1 MNEKKQEN
9 RLIIFIVMALP
20 FILMDLALR
29 FFARGIHYFRQTAVF
44 SAIMFTVIWIVLI
57 IGIVVMIGGWP
68 GRIIYLASFA
78 AFFTMYLAN
87 AIYFNLTSYFFSF
100 NLAQMAGEGGGY
112 VGQTM
117 LSTSPLI
124 YVFAAP
130 ILIVF
135 FYSLF
140 HIKKR
145 DSINVR
151 GMIVLAAAFLVIHFF
166 LPLFYGKKNSGLEWD
181 TWRNARNVY
190 ENFNDS
196 NKDFIICG
204 FYEYTVRD
212 AYMTYLKAEG
222 DRDPQELAQLE
233 QIFSVNTEHPKN
245 DCTGMFEGKNL
256 IILQLEGLDSWLLD
270 RETTPTLYRM
280 QQEGINFSRH
290 YSFYNGGGSTFNSE
304 MAVNIGYVTPMTYT
318 KNGYSFSTN
327 HFPYSMPRLFK
338 KAGYEVNAFHMNTRE
353 YYSRGINYENWGFD
367 SYRGLMDEHEYADD
381 DLSRELDRELI
392 LDEGFYDG
400 IFKHD
405 KPFVDYIITYTPHTP
420 FSADSSLGRYL
431 AQVDGISEFDMPTD
445 EEGMAR
451 LYAKETDH
459 FVELLLQ
466 GLEDNGLLEDT
477 VIVAFADH
485 YLYTLTDQTIVIDHK
500 HATGDLINRTP
511 MIIWQDGTTP
521 HNVGKINSQVDILP
535 TLLNLYG
542 IKYREENYVGSDIF
556 DPGYEGC
563 VFFPDKGYLDKNGFV
578 QEGTEEGMALIRKN
592 DYVLKYDYFREIKDS
607 SD

>member
-1 MNEKKQEN
+1 MTREDLRKKVIYF
-9 RLIIFIVMALP
+9 LMMAVP

-29 FFARGIHYFRQTAVF
+29 FFARGIHYFRPTAVF
-44 SAIMFTVIWIVLI
+44 PAIMFTVIWIALI
-57 IGIVVMIGGWP
+57 IGIVVMTGGWP
-68 GRIIYLASFA
+68 GRIIYLAVFA

-124 YVFAAP
+124 YVVGAFV
-130 ILIVF
+130 LIIF
-135 FYSLF
+135 FYDLF

-145 DSINVR
+145 DEVNSR
-151 GMIVLAAAFLVIHFF
+151 GIVVLLVVFLAIHFL
-166 LPLFYGKKNSGLEWD
+166 LPMAYGKKNSGLEWD

-222 DRDPQELAQLE
+222 SRDPEELAELE
-233 QIFSVNTEHPKN
+233 QIFSTRTKHSKN
-245 DCTGMFEGKNL
+245 DYTGTFEGKNL
-256 IILQLEGLDSWLLD
+256 IILQMEGLDSWILD
-270 RETTPTLYRM
+270 RDTTPTLYQM

-327 HFPYSMPRLFK
+327 RFPYSMPRLFK

-367 SYRGLMDEHEYADD
+367 SYRGLMDEHEYAED

-405 KPFVDYIITYTPHTP
+405 GPFVDYIITYTPHTP
-420 FSADSSLGRYL
+420 FSADSELGRYIASANNIL
-431 AQVDGISEFDMPTD
+431 PEDMPQD

-451 LYAKETDH
+451 LYAGETDL
-459 FVELLLQ
+459 FVRLLIQ
-466 GLEDNGLLEDT
+466 GLRDNNLLDDT
-477 VIVAFADH
+477 IIVAFADH
-485 YLYTLTDQTIVIDHK
+485 YLYTLNDQSIVYQYK
-500 HATGDLINRTP
+500 HATNDLINRTP
-511 MIIWQDGTTP
+511 MIIWSPEIDP
-521 HNVGKINSQVDILP
+521 HNVGKINSQLDILP

-542 IKYREENYVGSDIF
+542 IKYTEENYVGSDIF
-556 DPGYEGC
+556 DPDYEGC

-578 QEGTEEGMALIRKN
+578 QDGTEEGMALIRKN
-592 DYVLKYDYFREIKDS
+592 DYVLKYDYFRKES
-607 SD
+607 L